1 MADMKV
7 WYWTE
12 KKEKK
17 NGFSK
22 AKIRRAGKKKEREKK
37 FVSFQSVLKIR
48 LRWFT
53 HEPKSILY

>member
-12 KKEKK
+12 KKEK
-17 NGFSK
+17 NGSSK
-22 AKIRRAGKKKEREKK
+22 AKIRGAGKKKKGEKKK